1 MLRLG
6 GGGGGEQQVIKGR
19 RSIEARA
26 HNGKEEQSKG
36 RAHNGKCALCTNDKR
51 QTCARDERQIKKN
64 IAHSPKKSNN
74 GLAHIVMQIQKHQQQ
89 IGMKMYL
96 LLQQENQSERTQQ
109 EKWAE
114 VENE

>member
-1 MLRLG
+1 M
-6 GGGGGEQQVIKGR
+6 
-19 RSIEARA
+19 
-26 HNGKEEQSKG
+26 
-36 RAHNGKCALCTNDKR
+36 TNDKHVHHEMK
-51 QTCARDERQIKKN
+51 DKFKEN

-96 LLQQENQSERTQQ
+96 LLQQENQSERTQR

-114 VENE
+114 VENK